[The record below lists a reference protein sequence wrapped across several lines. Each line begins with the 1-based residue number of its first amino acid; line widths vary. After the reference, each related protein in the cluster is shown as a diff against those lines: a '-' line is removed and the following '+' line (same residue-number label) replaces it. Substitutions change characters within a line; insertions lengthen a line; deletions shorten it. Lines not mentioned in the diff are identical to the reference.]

1 VASIAVVRDPH
12 GVATFR
18 AEVVFR
24 FEAESLEAAGSDL
37 RRLQQAA
44 RDAGFESMSA
54 RVEPDEPEERIG
66 GTPYA
71 PIGPE

>member
-1 VASIAVVRDPH
+1 
-12 GVATFR
+12 VATFR

-24 FEAESLEAAGSDL
+24 FEAESLETAGSDL

-54 RVEPDEPEERIG
+54 RVEPDEPEEHTG
-66 GTPYA
+66 GTPYT
-71 PIGPE
+71 PVDPE